1 MRIESSVTSISW
13 IPSEAV
19 EGLPKLPF
27 TLGVAHYDYPPPDRI
42 DNIET
47 MHRADLFREA
57 NELKAWVEVEDGK
70 IVDYGHTGR
79 GRIGLTRLKLGP
91 KEIAVPAV
99 AMPTL
104 QNNEVGDGW
113 VRFTQTAGGRTG
125 MPAPRSVRGKPYFQ
139 INSAIA
145 WTTLALTIHADG
157 TSEHEVAG
165 ASPFPGHWIYD
176 KGGALIEK
184 SGAIDFDK
192 WYREAHEQN
201 TPWGSEDSPAVV
213 TAVETAL
220 ERELSLTIMDHDA
233 KRRPQRL
240 SAGDILVEQGDA
252 GEGSNLVYL
261 VLDGVLEVVVDGEVV
276 GELGPGAIVGERS
289 QLEDGARTATLRAKT
304 AGNVVGIPAEEI
316 DREQLEQVAAG
327 HRREDGESAR
337 S

>member
-1 MRIESSVTSISW
+1 MRILSSVTSISW

-70 IVDYGHTGR
+70 MVDYGHTGR

-104 QNNEVGDGW
+104 QNSEVGDGW

-157 TSEHEVAG
+157 RSEHEVTG
-165 ASPFPGHWIYD
+165 ASPFPRHWIYD
-176 KGGALIEK
+176 KSGALIEK

-304 AGNVVGIPAEEI
+304 AGNVVAIPAEEI

-327 HRREDGESAR
+327 HRREDGESAP

>member
-1 MRIESSVTSISW
+1 MRIQSSVTSISW

-27 TLGVAHYDYPPPDRI
+27 TMGIAHYDAPPPDRI
-42 DNIET
+42 DHIET

-57 NELKAWVEVEDGK
+57 NELHAWVEAEDGK
-70 IVDYGHTGR
+70 IVDHGQVGR
-79 GRIGLTRLKLGP
+79 GRIGLTRLRFGP

-104 QNNEVGDGW
+104 QNSEVGDGW

-157 TSEHEVAG
+157 SSEHELAG
-165 ASPFPGHWIYD
+165 ASPFPRHWIYD
-176 KGGALIEK
+176 KGGALVQK

-220 ERELSLTIMDHDA
+220 ERDLSLEIMGGEG

-240 SAGDILVEQGDA
+240 SPGDVLVEQGDA

-261 VLDGVLEVVVDGEVV
+261 VLDGVLEVVVDGEVI
-276 GELGPGAIVGERS
+276 GELGPGAIVGERA
-289 QLEDGARTATLRAKT
+289 QLEGGTRTATLRAKT
-304 AGNVVGIPAEEI
+304 AGKVVGVPGEELN
-316 DREQLEQVAAG
+316 REALEQVAAG
-327 HRREDGESAR
+327 RTRGDG
-337 S
+337 

>member
-1 MRIESSVTSISW
+1 MRIASSVTSISW

-27 TLGVAHYDYPPPDRI
+27 TFGVAHYDDPPPDRI
-42 DNIET
+42 DHIET

-57 NELKAWVEVEDGK
+57 NELKAWIEVDGGK
-70 IVDYGHTGR
+70 IVDHGHGGH

-104 QNNEVGDGW
+104 QNSEVGDGW

-157 TSEHEVAG
+157 TSEHELTG
-165 ASPFPGHWIYD
+165 ASPFPRHWIYD
-176 KGGALIEK
+176 KNGVLVQK
-184 SGAIDFDK
+184 SGAIDFEK

-201 TPWGSEDSPAVV
+201 TPWGNEDSAAVV
-213 TAVETAL
+213 TAVESAL
-220 ERELSLTIMDHDA
+220 ERDISLEIMRVEG

-240 SAGDILVEQGDA
+240 SPGDLLVEQGET
-252 GEGSNLVYL
+252 GEGSNIVYL
-261 VLDGVLEVVVDGEVV
+261 VLDGVIEVIIDGEVV
-276 GELGPGAIVGERS
+276 GELGPGAIVGERA
-289 QLEDGARTATLRAKT
+289 QLEEGARTATLRAKT
-304 AGNVVGIPAEEI
+304 AAKVIGVAGEELN
-316 DREQLEQVAAG
+316 RQALEQVAAG
-327 HRREDGESAR
+327 RSRDEGAGE
-337 S
+337 

>member
-27 TLGVAHYDYPPPDRI
+27 TFGVAHYDDPPPDRV
-42 DNIET
+42 DQIET

-57 NELKAWVEVEDGK
+57 NELKAWVEVDGGK
-70 IVDYGHTGR
+70 IVDYGHAGR

-104 QNNEVGDGW
+104 QDTEVGDGW

-125 MPAPRSVRGKPYFQ
+125 MPAPRGVRGKPYFQ

-157 TSEHEVAG
+157 ASESELAG
-165 ASPFPGHWIYD
+165 ASTFPRHWIYD
-176 KGGALIEK
+176 SDGALVKK
-184 SGAIDFDK
+184 SGVIDFDK

-201 TPWGSEDSPAVV
+201 TPWGNEDSAAVV
-213 TAVETAL
+213 TAVESAM
-220 ERELSLTIMDHDA
+220 ERDLSLEIMRSED
-233 KRRPQRL
+233 KR
-240 SAGDILVEQGDA
+240 SADRFSPGDLIVEQGET
-252 GEGSNLVYL
+252 GVRSNMVYL

-276 GELGPGAIVGERS
+276 GELGPGAIVGERA
-289 QLEDGARTATLRAKT
+289 QLEDGARTASLRAKT
-304 AGNVVGIPAEEI
+304 AGKVIGVPGEELN
-316 DREQLEQVAAG
+316 REALEQVAAG
-327 HRREDGESAR
+327 RSRDGG
-337 S
+337 

>member
-27 TLGVAHYDYPPPDRI
+27 TFGVAHYDDPPPDRV
-42 DNIET
+42 DQIET

-57 NELKAWVEVEDGK
+57 NELKAWVEVEGDK
-70 IVDYGHTGR
+70 IVDYGHAGR

-104 QNNEVGDGW
+104 QNTEVGDRW

-125 MPAPRSVRGKPYFQ
+125 MPAPRGVRGKPYFQ

-157 TSEHEVAG
+157 ASESELAG
-165 ASPFPGHWIYD
+165 ASTFPRHWIYD
-176 KGGALIEK
+176 SDGALVQK
-184 SGAIDFDK
+184 SGVIDFDK
-192 WYREAHEQN
+192 WYREAHAQN
-201 TPWGSEDSPAVV
+201 TPWGDEDSAAVV
-213 TAVETAL
+213 TAVESAM
-220 ERELSLTIMDHDA
+220 ERDLSLEIMRSED
-233 KRRPQRL
+233 KR
-240 SAGDILVEQGDA
+240 SADRFSPGDLIVEQGET
-252 GEGSNLVYL
+252 GVSSNIVYL

-276 GELGPGAIVGERS
+276 GELGPGAIVGERA
-289 QLEDGARTATLRAKT
+289 QLENGARTASLRAKT
-304 AGNVVGIPAEEI
+304 AGKVIGVPGEELN
-316 DREQLEQVAAG
+316 REALEQIAAG
-327 HRREDGESAR
+327 RSRDGG
-337 S
+337 

>member
-1 MRIESSVTSISW
+1 MRIQSSVTSISW

-27 TLGVAHYDYPPPDRI
+27 TMGVVHYDYPPPDRI
-42 DNIET
+42 DHLET

-57 NELKAWVEVEDGK
+57 NELQAWIEVEDGK
-70 IVDYGHTGR
+70 ITDYGQTGR

-104 QNNEVGDGW
+104 QNAEVGDGW
-113 VRFTQTAGGRTG
+113 VRFTQIAGGRTG

-145 WTTLALTIHADG
+145 WTTLALTIHHDG
-157 TSEHEVAG
+157 TSEHELAG
-165 ASPFPGHWIYD
+165 ASPFPRHWIYD
-176 KGGALIEK
+176 KGGALVQK

-201 TPWGSEDSPAVV
+201 TPWGTEDSPAVV

-220 ERELSLTIMDHDA
+220 ERDLSLEIMGGDG
-233 KRRPQRL
+233 KRRPRRL
-240 SAGDILVEQGDA
+240 SEGDILVEQGDTKA
-252 GEGSNLVYL
+252 GSSLVYL

-304 AGNVVGIPAEEI
+304 AGKVVGVPAEEI
-316 DREQLEQVAAG
+316 DREKLEQVAAA
-327 HRREDGESAR
+327 HKREDG
-337 S
+337 

>member
-1 MRIESSVTSISW
+1 MMRIESSVTSISW

-27 TLGVAHYDYPPPDRI
+27 TFGVAHYDDPPPDRI
-42 DNIET
+42 DQIET

-57 NELKAWVEVEDGK
+57 NELKAWAEVEGGK

-104 QNNEVGDGW
+104 QDTEVGDGW

-157 TSEHEVAG
+157 TSTYELAG
-165 ASPFPGHWIYD
+165 ASTFPRHWIYD
-176 KGGALIEK
+176 SGGGLVQK
-184 SGAIDFDK
+184 SGVIDFDK

-201 TPWGSEDSPAVV
+201 TPWGAEDSPAVV
-213 TAVETAL
+213 TAVESAL
-220 ERELSLTIMDHDA
+220 ERDLSLEIMGGGSRA
-233 KRRPQRL
+233 PRRLAQ
-240 SAGDILVEQGDA
+240 GDLLVEQGDG
-252 GEGSNLVYL
+252 GEDSSLVYL
-261 VLDGVLEVVVDGEVV
+261 VLDGVLEVIVDGEVV
-276 GELGPGAIVGERS
+276 GELGPGAIVGERAG
-289 QLEDGARTATLRAKT
+289 LESGVRTATLRAKT
-304 AGNVVGIPAEEI
+304 PGKVVGVRGEELN
-316 DREQLEQVAAG
+316 REALEQVAAG
-327 HRREDGESAR
+327 RTNDRG
-337 S
+337 